1 MTTPVTN
8 ELRRYEVRY
17 PLGKGGFGTV
27 YRADLLGAGG
37 FAKPVALKILN
48 NDLDGMEEVAAR
60 MRDEARMLGL
70 LRHRAIVMVDGL
82 VMLDGRW
89 AIVMEFVEGVDLSYV
104 VESQGMPVGAA
115 LEVIEEVAGALR
127 VAWEKEGPDGHPLH
141 LLHRDIKPAN
151 IQVTA
156 QGEVK
161 VLDFGIARAN
171 FGAREAKTQNV
182 LFASRPYM
190 APERLDLIE
199 THKGDVYSLGVV
211 LYELLAGDILG
222 PAAASERRHQQKIIE
237 AVSVLRDKGVPQLV
251 LDLLAVCLA
260 FEPDERPSASEV
272 AKLARTIRREMSDIA
287 LIDWCER
294 EVPKLRGMPK
304 TGDDPMSGRVLVE
317 SSGAI
322 ERSDL
327 APGVGFTPSGNVAH
341 TLPVETFGDDLD
353 HGGSGTTMS
362 SKTGAV
368 ARAGMAGGALFLMLM
383 LLGGAVLVGSVGLY
397 MVMGGSNE
405 GGSVATNDGSASGG
419 SEATSTEAIAST
431 ERARPDTGPAE
442 GTEGGDGVADV
453 SPDGKKVKV
462 TVPNAGANNG
472 TQRGA
477 TNMSP
482 SEEGVSEEAVA
493 TTTGADVC
501 GELAK
506 LEGSAVQA
514 GLNAEQVKCLN
525 GAARNA
531 SLKLVDRRAL
541 GTALLVN
548 HQVSCAKGSGCSAYE
563 SWQLYY
569 FEELDRSKVDMLL
582 AWTVYLWK
590 KPSHTP
596 ALLADVVLWSERTLE
611 KKSEWKN
618 QDFVRNTDQVMEI
631 RARAAYERWMKLA
644 EADDAG
650 TEKARGVARTAVI
663 DWMNLRKRLG
673 KDTSQA
679 SQLCSSV
686 AGSAEVCGKFAD
698 DANVRTLVTFVSMP
712 LGAVVFIDGEEIGKA
727 PMNHELRVGK
737 HQVRLETP
745 TGKHHEATI
754 QVGPREPVRYTW
766 KVASDDWSGAY

>member
-1 MTTPVTN
+1 MTTPVNN
-8 ELRRYEVRY
+8 ELRRYEVKY

-37 FAKPVALKILN
+37 FAKPVALKLLN
-48 NDLDGMEEVAAR
+48 DDLHGMEEVAAR

-89 AIVMEFVEGVDLSYV
+89 AIVMEYVEGVDLSFV
-104 VESQGMPVGAA
+104 VEHEGMPVGAA

-127 VAWEKEGPDGHPLH
+127 VAWEKIGPAGHPMH

-182 LFASRPYM
+182 LFASRSYM

-237 AVSVLRDKGVPQLV
+237 AVATLRNKGVPEIA

-260 FEPDERPSASEV
+260 FEPDERPTAAEV
-272 AKLARTIRREMSDIA
+272 SKLARTIRREMSDIA
-287 LIDWCER
+287 LIDWCEV
-294 EVPKLRGMPK
+294 EVPKLRSQPK
-304 TGDDPMSGRVLVE
+304 TGDDPLSGRVLVE
-317 SSGAI
+317 STDVI

-341 TLPVETFGDDLD
+341 TLPVD
-353 HGGSGTTMS
+353 HFNDQADAGLTGTTGS
-362 SKTGAV
+362 TKTGTV
-368 ARAGMAGGALFLMLM
+368 ARAGMAGGAIFLVLM
-383 LLGGAVLVGSVGLY
+383 LLGGAFVVLGVGVY
-397 MVMGGSNE
+397 FAMGTDSGDAVVVDE
-405 GGSVATNDGSASGG
+405 GAATSGEQGVATEGAVAG
-419 SEATSTEAIAST
+419 
-431 ERARPDTGPAE
+431 ERGRPDTGPRPE
-442 GTEGGDGVADV
+442 GTEEGAEVAASTD
-453 SPDGKKVKV
+453 PKKVR
-462 TVPNAGANNG
+462 VPRGGEAAAGTNNNNAAAAAGEEA
-472 TQRGA
+472 
-477 TNMSP
+477 SP
-482 SEEGVSEEAVA
+482 S
-493 TTTGADVC
+493 TGADIC

-514 GLNAEQVKCLN
+514 SLSAPQVKCLTD
-525 GAARNA
+525 AARDPA
-531 SLKLVDRRAL
+531 AKLVDRRAL

-548 HQVSCAKGSGCSAYE
+548 QQAACNKGSGCSAYE
-563 SWQLYY
+563 SWQRYY
-569 FEELDRSKVDMLL
+569 FEELDRSRVDMLL

-590 KPSHTP
+590 KPSHT
-596 ALLADVVLWSERTLE
+596 ASLLAEVLLWSERTLE

-631 RARAAYERWMKLA
+631 RALAAYERWMKLA
-644 EADDAG
+644 EADDPG
-650 TEKARGVARTAVI
+650 LEKARGVARTAVI

-673 KDTSQA
+673 KDTSKA

-686 AGSAEVCGKFAD
+686 AGSAEVCGKFTD

-712 LGAVVFIDGEEIGKA
+712 LGATVFLDGEEIGKS
-727 PMNHELRVGK
+727 PMNHEIRIGT
-737 HQVRLETP
+737 HQIRLETP
-745 TGKHHEATI
+745 TGSHHEATI

-766 KVASDDWSGAY
+766 KVASDEWSGAY